1 MLKGYEAE
9 AKGKRSFCFVVVEF
23 ELILSH
29 PCSYVIYACFEFF
42 GKIVSFCVRC
52 RLFDLCAI
60 YNKLV
65 ILRMA
70 RKDIRERCS
79 EQNEENRPKNKLC

>member
-1 MLKGYEAE
+1 MLKGCEAV
-9 AKGKRSFCFVVVEF
+9 AKRKRSFCLVVVEF

-29 PCSYVIYACFEFF
+29 PCSYVICACFEFF
-42 GKIVSFCVRC
+42 GKIVSFRESC

-65 ILRMA
+65 ILRMS

-79 EQNEENRPKNKLC
+79 VQNEENRPKHKSC